1 MSTTPS
7 SSTPVSSVRRF
18 KQVYVEIPP
27 SPLHTSRRLS
37 IPSVPS
43 RLFSSN
49 VNHHKGNT
57 SVQHSISKHAAIPS
71 RKRKDGSSSLQLPIK
86 KPRIEHMKE
95 VGRGVETE
103 LLIRCHDCRA
113 KRHPLEIIQCTS
125 LYQISYKLPVT
136 RHCKT
141 NYCRNCLK
149 NKYNE
154 DLDRVS
160 FAASAH
166 KENGETGNAYMF
178 KCPKCR
184 GHCNCW
190 KCRHKA
196 APKSTPAFPQA
207 NVPPELAR
215 ATVNDLGTA
224 TASKG
229 KAHKAKL
236 APSVTWSPL
245 PTQLKVEDAE
255 DRIFIREFILRFSG
269 IPGMA
274 LTKNQLEELE
284 FIAGTHDLGD
294 DDDDE
299 NVYVDWVSETCVKSL
314 VISLIGVLA
323 AEEDSSATLVMKK
336 AMQDVRNSGANLTKI
351 WTALSSLRAALGRPE
366 EVSVGKLQ
374 AEEPSDD
381 DDESSEDR
389 IILEY
394 PDPLPAPANHEH
406 NVRSTR
412 FAAADISLV
421 VHSAQMIPVILG
433 LIDAVMECHAI
444 RVELD
449 SGTKEGR
456 ERFRESRELIKLE
469 NVSWKSLEESREPD
483 ATPSEITAQRHTH
496 KSKVQDIENA
506 AKVLSSAFSPRFSP
520 LGSDPEGRVYWAL
533 TPGVSDRE
541 YALDYIVSRLP
552 NAPKSKRPRN
562 RKQRQQR
569 EEEDSQALREWSWFI
584 AVWGKKP
591 HGNGVNEGGDEPQWW
606 GFWNPQEIRNLAEW
620 LSITNGLKSDPS
632 DGNSTRSCND
642 LKILVK
648 RLTEYATSLEWRN
661 QGEER

>member
-43 RLFSSN
+43 SN

-57 SVQHSISKHAAIPS
+57 PVQHSVSKHAAIPS
-71 RKRKDGSSSLQLPIK
+71 RKRKDVSLSLQLPIK
-86 KPRIEHMKE
+86 KPRTEHANE
-95 VGRGVETE
+95 GGRGIETE

-113 KRHPLEIIQCTS
+113 KRHPSEIIQCTS
-125 LYQISYKLPVT
+125 LYQIPYKIPVT
-136 RHCKT
+136 RHCRT

-154 DLDRVS
+154 LS
-160 FAASAH
+160 FAASAQ
-166 KENGETGNAYMF
+166 KENGETGNAHMF

-190 KCRHKA
+190 NCRRKT

-207 NVPPELAR
+207 DVPSERAL

-224 TASKG
+224 AASKG
-229 KAHKAKL
+229 KAHKVKL
-236 APSVTWSPL
+236 APNVTWSPL
-245 PTQLKVEDAE
+245 PTQLKVKDAE

-274 LTKNQLEELE
+274 LTKSQLEEFE
-284 FIAGTHDLGD
+284 FIAGTHDLGDDD

-299 NVYVDWVSETCVKSL
+299 NVYVDWVSETCIKSL

-374 AEEPSDD
+374 AEKPSDD

-406 NVRSTR
+406 NVQSTR
-412 FAAADISLV
+412 SAAAADISLV

-433 LIDAVMECHAI
+433 LMDAVMECYAI

-449 SGTKEGR
+449 NGTKEGR
-456 ERFRESRELIKLE
+456 ERLRESREVIKLE
-469 NVSWKSLEESREPD
+469 NELWKKLEESREPD
-483 ATPSEITAQRHTH
+483 VTPSKITVERHAH

-591 HGNGVNEGGDEPQWW
+591 HGNGVNDGEDEPQWW

-620 LSITNGLKSDPS
+620 LSITNGLKRDPS
-632 DGNSTRSCND
+632 DGDATYSRND

-648 RLTEYATSLEWRN
+648 RLTDYATSLEWRT

>member
-1 MSTTPS
+1 MQVASQFPTTIMSTTPS

-49 VNHHKGNT
+49 VNRHKGNT
-57 SVQHSISKHAAIPS
+57 PVQHSISKHAAIPS
-71 RKRKDGSSSLQLPIK
+71 QKRKGGSSSLQLPIK
-86 KPRIEHMKE
+86 KPRIEHMNESKAPPIRR
-95 VGRGVETE
+95 VRYNNLNIE
-103 LLIRCHDCRA
+103 LKSSSWYLIV
-113 KRHPLEIIQCTS
+113 EIIQCTS
-125 LYQISYKLPVT
+125 LYQIPYKIPVT
-136 RHCKT
+136 RRCRT

-154 DLDRVS
+154 DFHRVS
-160 FAASAH
+160 SAASAQ

-178 KCPKCR
+178 K
-184 GHCNCW
+184 
-190 KCRHKA
+190 
-196 APKSTPAFPQA
+196 FPQA
-207 NVPPELAR
+207 NVPPEPAL
-215 ATVNDLGTA
+215 ATVNDLGSA
-224 TASKG
+224 AASKG
-229 KAHKAKL
+229 KAHKVKL
-236 APSVTWSPL
+236 APNVTWSPL
-245 PTQLKVEDAE
+245 PTQLKVNDAE

-274 LTKNQLEELE
+274 LTRNQLEELE
-284 FIAGTHDLGD
+284 FIAGTHDLS
-294 DDDDE
+294 DDE
-299 NVYVDWVSETCVKSL
+299 NDYVDWVSETCVKSL

-336 AMQDVRNSGANLTKI
+336 AIQDVRNSGANLTKI

-412 FAAADISLV
+412 FAVADISLV

-449 SGTKEGR
+449 NGTKEGR
-456 ERFRESRELIKLE
+456 KRFRESREVIKLE
-469 NVSWKSLEESREPD
+469 NESWKSLEESREPNV
-483 ATPSEITAQRHTH
+483 T
-496 KSKVQDIENA
+496 VQDIENA

-520 LGSDPEGRVYWAL
+520 LGSDPEGRLYWAL

-584 AVWGKKP
+584 AVWGKKL

-632 DGNSTRSCND
+632 DGNSTHSCND

-648 RLTEYATSLEWRN
+648 RLTEYAASLEWRT

>member
-7 SSTPVSSVRRF
+7 SSTPISSVRRF
-18 KQVYVEIPP
+18 RQVYVEIPP
-27 SPLHTSRRLS
+27 SPFHTARRLS

-49 VNHHKGNT
+49 VNRHKGNT
-57 SVQHSISKHAAIPS
+57 PVQHSISEHAAIPS
-71 RKRKDGSSSLQLPIK
+71 RKRKDGSSSLQLPVK
-86 KPRIEHMKE
+86 KPRIEHTNESKAPPIRRKSSNAPPSMKFPTRSRSLVI
-95 VGRGVETE
+95 VGLIIVETASRTNTMNS
-103 LLIRCHDCRA
+103 LLLLPHRKRTA
-113 KRHPLEIIQCTS
+113 KLE
-125 LYQISYKLPVT
+125 T
-136 RHCKT
+136 RTCS
-141 NYCRNCLK
+141 NVL
-149 NKYNE
+149 
-154 DLDRVS
+154 
-160 FAASAH
+160 
-166 KENGETGNAYMF
+166 NAVDTAIAGIVGI
-178 KCPKCR
+178 KPPRSQHRRK
-184 GHCNCW
+184 
-190 KCRHKA
+190 
-196 APKSTPAFPQA
+196 FPQA
-207 NVPPELAR
+207 DVVPSEPALA
-215 ATVNDLGTA
+215 TSNDLGT
-224 TASKG
+224 TAAPKG
-229 KAHKAKL
+229 KAHKVKL
-236 APSVTWSPL
+236 APNVTWSPL

-269 IPGMA
+269 IPGMV
-274 LTKNQLEELE
+274 LTKTQLEELE

-294 DDDDE
+294 DDE
-299 NVYVDWVSETCVKSL
+299 NAYVDWVSETCIKSL

-351 WTALSSLRAALGRPE
+351 WTALSSLRGALGRPE

-406 NVRSTR
+406 NVRSIR
-412 FAAADISLV
+412 SAAAADTSLV

-449 SGTKEGR
+449 NGTKEGR
-456 ERFRESRELIKLE
+456 ERLRESREVIKLE
-469 NVSWKSLEESREPD
+469 NESWKSLEESREPNV
-483 ATPSEITAQRHTH
+483 TPSEITAQRHTH

-569 EEEDSQALREWSWFI
+569 EEEDSRALREWSWFI

-591 HGNGVNEGGDEPQWW
+591 HGNGVDEGGDEPQWW
-606 GFWNPQEIRNLAEW
+606 GFWDPQEIRNLAEW
-620 LSITNGLKSDPS
+620 LSITNGLKSGPS
-632 DGNSTRSCND
+632 GGVSTHSCND

-648 RLTEYATSLEWRN
+648 RLTEYAASLEWRT

>member
-1 MSTTPS
+1 MCLLHVMVITIVNQVASHFPTTIMSTTPS

-37 IPSVPS
+37 ISSVPS

-57 SVQHSISKHAAIPS
+57 PVQHSVSKHGAIPS

-86 KPRIEHMKE
+86 KPRIEHMNE
-95 VGRGVETE
+95 VGLGTGTE
-103 LLIRCHDCRA
+103 LLIRCHDY
-113 KRHPLEIIQCTS
+113 LIQCTS
-125 LYQISYKLPVT
+125 LYQISYKIPVT
-136 RHCKT
+136 RHCTT

-154 DLDRVS
+154 DFDRVS
-160 FAASAH
+160 FAASAQ
-166 KENGETGNAYMF
+166 KENGAAGNAYMF
-178 KCPKCR
+178 K
-184 GHCNCW
+184 
-190 KCRHKA
+190 HKA

-207 NVPPELAR
+207 NIPSEPALV
-215 ATVNDLGTA
+215 TVNDHGTTA
-224 TASKG
+224 ASKG
-229 KAHKAKL
+229 KAHKVKL
-236 APSVTWSPL
+236 APNVTWSPL
-245 PTQLKVEDAE
+245 STQLKVKDAE
-255 DRIFIREFILRFSG
+255 DRIFIREFVLRFSG
-269 IPGMA
+269 MPGMA
-274 LTKNQLEELE
+274 LTKTQLEELE
-284 FIAGTHDLGD
+284 FIAGTHNLS
-294 DDDDE
+294 DDDE
-299 NVYVDWVSETCVKSL
+299 NVYVDWVSETCIKSL

-336 AMQDVRNSGANLTKI
+336 TMQDVRNSGANLTKI
-351 WTALSSLRAALGRPE
+351 WTALSSLRAVLGRPE
-366 EVSVGKLQ
+366 EVSVGELQ
-374 AEEPSDD
+374 ADEPSDD
-381 DDESSEDR
+381 DGESSEDR

-394 PDPLPAPANHEH
+394 PDPLPAPENHEH

-412 FAAADISLV
+412 SAAADVSLV
-421 VHSAQMIPVILG
+421 VHSAQMIPVIVG
-433 LIDAVMECHAI
+433 LINAVMECHAI

-449 SGTKEGR
+449 NGTKEGR
-456 ERFRESRELIKLE
+456 ERFRESREVIKLE
-469 NVSWKSLEESREPD
+469 NESWKSLEESRDPD
-483 ATPSEITAQRHTH
+483 VT
-496 KSKVQDIENA
+496 VQDIENA

-541 YALDYIVSRLP
+541 YASDYIVSRLP

-569 EEEDSQALREWSWFI
+569 EEEESQALREWSWFI

-591 HGNGVNEGGDEPQWW
+591 HGNRANDGEDEPQWW
-606 GFWNPQEIRNLAEW
+606 GFWDPQEIRNLAEW
-620 LSITNGLKSDPS
+620 LSITNDLKNSDS
-632 DGNSTRSCND
+632 SSASSGNLAHSRND
-642 LKILVK
+642 WKILVK
-648 RLTEYATSLEWRN
+648 RITEYATLLEWRT